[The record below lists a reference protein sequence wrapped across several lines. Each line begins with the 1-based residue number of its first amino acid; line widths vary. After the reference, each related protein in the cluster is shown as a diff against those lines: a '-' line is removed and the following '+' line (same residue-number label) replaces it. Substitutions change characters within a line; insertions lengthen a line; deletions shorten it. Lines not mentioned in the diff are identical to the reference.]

1 MARRPLQDQPHVL
14 TANRLH
20 DGAVVYRTRH
30 GQWSRSLDEARIESP
45 LAAREA
51 LLAEA
56 DADVAAARVVAPAL
70 IPVAEDQ
77 GRPRPLSLRER
88 LRAEGPSLTLPQD
101 TALPRLE
108 EVHDVSV

>member
-1 MARRPLQDQPHVL
+1 MARRPPLDQPHVL

-20 DGAVVYRTRH
+20 DGAVLYRTQD
-30 GQWSRSLDEARIESP
+30 GQWSRSLEDARIESP

-56 DADVAAARVVAPAL
+56 DADVAAARVVAPTL

-88 LRAEGPSLTLPQD
+88 LRAEGPSL
-101 TALPRLE
+101 ALPHDTPLPRPGELR
-108 EVHDVSV
+108 DVSV